1 MDFLSSWSIK
11 QKLTAVMVV
20 FGLAGLVILVN
31 VIINTGFVEDK
42 FNEYDQAGVSSQ
54 KYMLSISRDMN
65 YCSRL
70 SRSIMLGDDFEKNF
84 GLLETRIAD
93 IDRHFEGLES
103 SLSLISEPDVKANLR
118 QLASNSKQATKA
130 FLEDGRQRM
139 SKLKSIER
147 TPDVLQAAWASYRK
161 GASPYANKARA
172 SFKALAQAEESARSD
187 TQEVALTSMADMKQ
201 ELIAITLI
209 SFFLGGVILFLVARM
224 ILSSVKTLNQSVN
237 NIEKNSDLTQ
247 RIECN
252 SKDELGELSLSFN
265 LMLDKFQ
272 ASINSVSDTSQQ
284 LAESAQGMAQVT
296 SETAT
301 SVQTQRHELDMVATA
316 MNEMTATVVEV
327 AKNAND
333 AADAA
338 VETDNQSK
346 EGLNVVTNTV
356 DMIVG
361 LAAEIESAA
370 EVILDLEKDSNQIG
384 SILDVIKG
392 IAEQTNLLALNAAIE
407 AARAGEQGRGFAVVA
422 DEVRTLAS
430 RTQASTEEIQK
441 MIEKLQGGA
450 KVAVNVMSDSRKY
463 ADDSVSNAKSAGEAL
478 QMITQSIGK
487 ITDMNTQIA
496 TAAEEQSA
504 VSEEINANIV
514 NINHAAEEAAQGAN
528 ATSSESE
535 RLAEMAKQLELLVQ
549 QFKI

>member
-139 SKLKSIER
+139 SKLRSIER

>member
-1 MDFLSSWSIK
+1 MHFLSSWSIK
-11 QKLTAVMVV
+11 QKLTTVMVV
-20 FGLAGLVILVN
+20 FGLAGLVILTN

-42 FNEYDQAGVSSQ
+42 FNEYDKAGVTSQ
-54 KYMLSISRDMN
+54 KYILSISRDMN

-70 SRSIMLGDDFEKNF
+70 SRSIMLGDDFDKNF

-93 IDRHFEGLES
+93 IYRHFEGLES
-103 SLSLISEPDVKANLR
+103 SLSLISEPDVKANLKK
-118 QLASNSKQATKA
+118 LASNSKQATKA

-139 SKLKSIER
+139 SKLSSVER
-147 TPDVLQAAWASYRK
+147 TPDVLQAAWTSYRK

-172 SFKALAQAEESARSD
+172 SFKALVQAEESARSD
-187 TQEVALTSMADMKQ
+187 TQHVALSSMADMKQ
-201 ELIAITLI
+201 ELIAITLV

-247 RIECN
+247 RIECS
-252 SKDELGELSLSFN
+252 SKDELGELSRSFN

-284 LAESAQGMAQVT
+284 LADSAQGMAQVT
-296 SETAT
+296 SETAS
-301 SVQTQRHELDMVATA
+301 SVQTQQHELDMVATA

-346 EGLNVVTNTV
+346 EGLQVVTNTV

-450 KVAVNVMSDSRKY
+450 KVAVSVMADSRKY
-463 ADDSVSNAKSAGEAL
+463 VDDSVSNAKSAGEAL

-528 ATSSESE
+528 STSSESE

>member
-1 MDFLSSWSIK
+1 
-11 QKLTAVMVV
+11 
-20 FGLAGLVILVN
+20 
-31 VIINTGFVEDK
+31 
-42 FNEYDQAGVSSQ
+42 
-54 KYMLSISRDMN
+54 
-65 YCSRL
+65 
-70 SRSIMLGDDFEKNF
+70 
-84 GLLETRIAD
+84 
-93 IDRHFEGLES
+93 
-103 SLSLISEPDVKANLR
+103 
-118 QLASNSKQATKA
+118 
-130 FLEDGRQRM
+130 M
-139 SKLKSIER
+139 SKLRSIER

>member
-139 SKLKSIER
+139 SKLRLIER